1 LVEIHQLAY
10 EVYGLGMYL
19 LMIEYLSYAFSSLDP
34 EIVDRTANIFEASQ
48 FYQASL
54 QELIYQKERENFLIE
69 DGEHQDDSILPLKMT
84 LILLQ
89 MTEILYFDPTIQGSS
104 FLNIFGLISTL
115 QVLILLLFIILPH
128 LLLISLT

>member
-1 LVEIHQLAY
+1 ML
-10 EVYGLGMYL
+10 
-19 LMIEYLSYAFSSLDP
+19 FSSLDP

-54 QELIYQKERENFLIE
+54 QELIYQKEHENFLIE
-69 DGEHQDDSILPLKMT
+69 DGEHQDGSILPLKMT

-115 QVLILLLFIILPH
+115 QVFDEFFLFINLPH